1 VKLQSH
7 GMMVVMS
14 LYGAIEAG
22 GTKFVCAV
30 GTSPEDL
37 RAQARFPTTTP
48 AETLGRCIDFF
59 RGQPN
64 IAALGVGCF
73 GPIELRRDAPL
84 YGHVTTTPKAG
95 WANADIVGPMQE
107 ALGVPVGF
115 DTDVNG
121 AVLGEARWGAA
132 RGLDTAVYVTIG
144 TGIGGGALIS
154 GKLTHGLVHPEMG
167 HLLVPK
173 EPDDLEFAGHCPFHG
188 ARCWEGVASGP
199 ALERRWGRRAETLPM
214 DHPAW
219 DLEARYIASALT
231 TLVLVLSPQ
240 RIILGGGV
248 MQVEQLYPLVRRHLT
263 KSLCGYVQAEDV
275 TGGIDKFVVPPLLG
289 QQAGIAGGLA
299 LAERAA
305 REPHLLHAS
314 VAQLS

>member
-1 VKLQSH
+1 
-7 GMMVVMS
+7 MMVEKMP

-30 GTSPEDL
+30 GTGPEDL
-37 RAQARFPTTTP
+37 RAQARFQTTTP

-59 RGQPN
+59 RAQPR
-64 IAALGVGCF
+64 IDALGIGCF
-73 GPIELRRDAPL
+73 GPIELHRGAPS
-84 YGHVTTTPKAG
+84 YGHVTTTPKTG
-95 WANADIVGPMQE
+95 WASADIVGPMQR

-132 RGLDTAVYVTIG
+132 QGVDNAVYVTIG
-144 TGIGGGALIS
+144 TGIGGGALID
-154 GKLTHGLVHPEMG
+154 GKLAHGLVHPEMG
-167 HLLVPK
+167 HLLLPR
-173 EPDDLEFAGHCPFHG
+173 EPDDLAFEGDCPFHG

-199 ALERRWGRRAETLPM
+199 AIERRWKQRGETLPP

-231 TLVLVLSPQ
+231 SLVLVLSPE

-248 MQVEQLYPLVRRHLT
+248 MQMESLYPLVREHLV
-263 KSLCGYVQAEDV
+263 KSLCGYVQASEV
-275 TGGIDKFVVPPLLG
+275 ISGIEQYVVPPLLG
-289 QQAGIAGGLA
+289 QQAGLAGALA
-299 LAERAA
+299 LAESAS
-305 REPHLLHAS
+305 REPHVLHAS